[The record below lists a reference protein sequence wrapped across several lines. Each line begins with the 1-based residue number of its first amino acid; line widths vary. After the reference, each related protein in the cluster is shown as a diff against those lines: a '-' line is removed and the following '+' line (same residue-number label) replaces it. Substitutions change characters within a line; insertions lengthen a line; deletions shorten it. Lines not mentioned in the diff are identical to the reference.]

1 MSGLPSILDESLDR
15 IARGETELDIS
26 ESMNE
31 DSFDLDDPVDDD
43 TFELPLKPRRRV
55 LHASNFADLE
65 AEPAFD
71 KRVRFEAAGPPW
83 SPLSVEKIAVP
94 EKGIMNSK
102 PPKLNTASSAGARK
116 PHIEDLIQHAHSLNR
131 YLDQNLDRINTFQS
145 HLFEQGLEA
154 PQNTGQI
161 LASNVATAPT
171 TPSGSVSN
179 FQLSEIGDSSESL
192 DYEQDIHDESISA
205 AALQADSERDD
216 RKIKQILSRH
226 QTSTYPLS
234 ENQSSVNLAG
244 DDSRSE
250 VSALDHF
257 RDLAASTRTSV
268 ATSSEDLFNMPHSPV
283 IHNLKFIIP
292 KIAAQ
297 RPSVISPLGAGDDA
311 EPPDMDCEA
320 ALALYTT
327 TITLLLMMSKQSEDP
342 KQETLPS
349 FATFVMESV
358 PTLAYEDYLKRLHC
372 KFSFAP
378 IVYLT
383 AAHLLQTLFLTR
395 VDEEL
400 HCKHHLDPR
409 QVHRLVIASIRLATK
424 LLEDCVHSHSYFS
437 RICGISKKLLTKLEV
452 AFLECLNFEGLKIT
466 NQSLL
471 DAAQVQQELSAL
483 AA

>member
-1 MSGLPSILDESLDR
+1 MTGLPSILDESLDR
-15 IARGETELDIS
+15 IAHGETELGIS

-43 TFELPLKPRRRV
+43 TFELPLKPRRRI

-65 AEPAFD
+65 TEPALD
-71 KRVRFEAAGPPW
+71 KRVRFQAEGPPW

-102 PPKLNTASSAGARK
+102 SPKLNPTSGAGARK

-145 HLFEQGLEA
+145 HMFDQDLEA
-154 PQNTGQI
+154 PQTTDQM

-171 TPSGSVSN
+171 TPSGSISN
-179 FQLSEIGDSSESL
+179 FQLSEVGDSSESL

-205 AALQADSERDD
+205 VALQDDSERDD
-216 RKIKQILSRH
+216 RKIKQLLSKY

-250 VSALDHF
+250 ISALDHF
-257 RDLAASTRTSV
+257 KDLAASTRTSV
-268 ATSSEDLFNMPHSPV
+268 ATSSEDLFGISPSPV
-283 IHNLKFIIP
+283 IRDLTFSIP

-297 RPSVISPLGAGDDA
+297 RSSATSPLDTSGDA

-327 TITLLLMMSKQSEDP
+327 TITLLLMISKQNDSLPE
-342 KQETLPS
+342 QTLPS

-452 AFLECLNFEGLKIT
+452 AFLECLNYEGLKIT

-471 DAAQVQQELSAL
+471 DAARVQQELSAL
-483 AA
+483 TA